1 MDSASYSPV
10 MPNQAINYVTNN
22 TDQISITRLEKQYNT
37 FVPAKMV
44 DILYTMRICE
54 SYIRSIKDTLNRS
67 VKLIDSTV
75 TDNGISKLSA
85 KAIQRSMLKLF
96 EQLTYMQ
103 NNLEKASKYTNK
115 DCHKEWTMR
124 ELKEFFNSIPESDLD
139 SKIDESFLKLLF
151 SL

>member
-1 MDSASYSPV
+1 MDSASYSPT
-10 MPNQAINYVTNN
+10 MPNQAISYVTNN

-44 DILYTMRICE
+44 DILYAIKVCE
-54 SYIRSIKDTLNRS
+54 SYIHSLKERTNQSL
-67 VKLIDSTV
+67 KLIDSTINA
-75 TDNGISKLSA
+75 DGISKLVTQ
-85 KAIQRSMLKLF
+85 AIEGNLLRTF
-96 EQLTYMQ
+96 EQLTNMQ
-103 NNLEKASKYTNK
+103 IQLEKASKYTNK